1 MQVMVEKCSRVKPG
15 VLGISEHS
23 TNPYE
28 ILGDIMQL
36 YINHPINI

>member
-1 MQVMVEKCSRVKPG
+1 MVEKCSRLKPDVPG
-15 VLGISEHS
+15 TSEHS

-28 ILGDIMQL
+28 ILVDIMQL